1 MRRTLS
7 VAVALPAPAA
17 RRRLVAMPS
26 CVANKPR
33 VVCASLVPGAAVPWK
48 LLSNEIGRNAI
59 SIANPLPCPLPTKA
73 GATLP
78 FSLFG
83 LDEQQTIKP
92 QTFLWTAQMVIA
104 FSRDSLLKGTL
115 MAQRE
120 SPFFTVTPRSLS
132 GLAVVFLLFAMLF
145 ALMNGQ
151 KMKALRANIV
161 PPRAPVAATVNASGG
176 GTTAAQQPNKTADTE
191 RAAKAEAAL
200 AQAEKEKADLKGKL
214 DASQQEIAA
223 LRQRAAEPQKNSSPA
238 APVNPAPADNAQ
250 STDLQSQVDDLRRQ
264 LDGAEKEKA
273 LLAEKLQDVQER
285 PSVPKEAPKAET
297 RKRRETVSTR
307 RESGGGHRAGVHGT
321 VLAYNQAYNFV
332 VLNLGAR
339 NGVEP
344 NSEMLVLRDGTLI
357 GKIRISSV
365 EPATAIGDIMS
376 NSLARGVQVQPGDNV
391 IYAGTSP

>member
-1 MRRTLS
+1 
-7 VAVALPAPAA
+7 
-17 RRRLVAMPS
+17 
-26 CVANKPR
+26 
-33 VVCASLVPGAAVPWK
+33 
-48 LLSNEIGRNAI
+48 
-59 SIANPLPCPLPTKA
+59 
-73 GATLP
+73 
-78 FSLFG
+78 
-83 LDEQQTIKP
+83 
-92 QTFLWTAQMVIA
+92 
-104 FSRDSLLKGTL
+104 

-120 SPFFTVTPRSLS
+120 SALLTANPGSLS
-132 GLAVVFLLFAMLF
+132 GLTVVFLLLAAIF
-145 ALMNGQ
+145 ALLNGQ
-151 KMKALRANIV
+151 KVKALRANAAM
-161 PPRAPVAATVNASGG
+161 PHAPVMAKANGATQGRTGG
-176 GTTAAQQPNKTADTE
+176 QQSVKGGDTE

-200 AQAEKEKADLKGKL
+200 AQAEKEKADLQGKL

-223 LRQRAAEPQKNSSPA
+223 LRQRAAGTQTDSSPF
-238 APVNPAPADNAQ
+238 APGNAAPADNAQ
-250 STDLQSQVDDLRRQ
+250 NTDLQSQIDDLRHQ

-273 LLAEKLQDVQER
+273 LLAEKLQDAQQHSAPLKE
-285 PSVPKEAPKAET
+285 PSRTEA
-297 RKRRETVSTR
+297 RRRRETANVQ
-307 RESGGGHRAGVHGT
+307 REGSGSHRAGVHGS